1 MHCYACANEA
11 VEQCPRCANS
21 FCDNHGSGLCARCE
35 DPALTTPSAN
45 VFRFALLGLVFASV
59 LALWLIVRPPDLPEG
74 SSSIVQPLPTEQVD
88 SEPSAIGPTPTSPP
102 VETSAPSDGVSPT
115 PETGETPA
123 PTPEATEEP
132 GPLQYVV
139 EPGDTW
145 YGIADAF
152 GIDADV
158 LVAQNGRTLDDILNA
173 GETIV
178 IPQ

>member
-1 MHCYACANEA
+1 MHCYACENEA
-11 VEQCPRCANS
+11 AEQCPRCANP
-21 FCDNHGSGLCARCE
+21 FCGDHGSGLCARCE

-88 SEPSAIGPTPTSPP
+88 SEPSPIGPTPTASL
-102 VETSAPSDGVSPT
+102 VETATPT
-115 PETGETPA
+115 PEPSET

-145 YGIADAF
+145 YGIAETFD
-152 GIDADV
+152 IDANV
-158 LVAQNGRTLDDILNA
+158 LVAQNDRTLDDILNA
-173 GETIV
+173 GETII